1 MATRLAG
8 HDKLR
13 AVRKAKNVSLDVAL
27 VAMAKELGLNVSR
40 GCEARLAAA
49 IAEERRKR
57 WLEENQDSI
66 DASNAWVA
74 EHGLPLEKYRLA

>member
-1 MATRLAG
+1 MATRFSK
-8 HDKLR
+8 HDEPR
-13 AVRKAKNVSLDVAL
+13 AVRKAKNVSLDVKL

-40 GCEARLAAA
+40 GCEAGLAAA

-57 WLEENQDSI
+57 WLEENQESI
-66 DASNAWVA
+66 AASNAWVA

>member
-1 MATRLAG
+1 MATRFAG
-8 HDKLR
+8 HDKPK
-13 AVRKAKNVSLDVAL
+13 AVRKAKNVSLDVTL

-40 GCEARLAAA
+40 GCEAGLAAA

-74 EHGLPLEKYRLA
+74 DHGLPLEKYRLA